1 MDLRRLRVGEWVTT
15 ASGVA
20 LLISLFLPWYRD
32 TSGFGALAVIDVLL
46 TLIALG
52 AILLG
57 VVTALQQVPALPIAL
72 GALVGLSGI
81 LAVLLV
87 LLRVV
92 DLPDAATGRE
102 AGLWLALV
110 AAAGIVGGA
119 ATAIRDERWPR
130 APKTEIEGIPAP
142 RP

>member
-32 TSGFGALAVIDVLL
+32 TSAFEALAVIDVLL
-46 TLIALG
+46 ALIALG

-57 VVTALQQVPALPIAL
+57 VVTALQQVPAVSIAL
-72 GALVGLSGI
+72 GALVGLAGI

-92 DLPDAATGRE
+92 DLPDAVAGRE
-102 AGLWLALV
+102 AGLWLALA

-119 ATAIRDERWPR
+119 ATAIRDESWPG
-130 APKTEIEGIPAP
+130 APKTEIEAIPAP